1 MLLEFAE
8 SNDSSDRLGALLC
21 LRRAGADLSYNIM
34 KKYLF
39 DPDYT
44 NRQVALRWISED
56 RLVQFRDI
64 VEESFISLNDIN
76 QKIFDAY
83 LVAFQYLDGKWDP
96 VIPRMGPE
104 AADWGD
110 EKATPHFA
118 EGDVSWQRSPYKRQ
132 PFLFKALGNKNFSSN
147 LKARALAAMDPFHAD
162 LTVPFLMQL
171 FNTGDEDLRIEV
183 LRTLSVRITDP
194 EACKTVQKIAKNKSY
209 SINTRLEAVSA
220 LGSSASVNQISKNSL
235 LQILSDNKENTNIKT
250 EAYKNLISFSA
261 DLDSDQYNIK
271 KEKSPVSL
279 AEWRTHGNQAGDEK
293 AGSRIFFSSRYQCGS
308 CHRVDGRGGIY
319 GQDLSKVGMNAN
331 RSRII
336 ESILKPSDIISPEY
350 VGYEV
355 TTKEEETYVGRED
368 KDHDSKYHLSMIL
381 ANGERK
387 MIRYTEIEEQK
398 ILNHSLMPSGL
409 YEAMSPTEFRDLVEF
424 LSNRKD

>member
-118 EGDVSWQRSPYKRQ
+118 EGDVSWQRII
-132 PFLFKALGNKNFSSN
+132 
-147 LKARALAAMDPFHAD
+147 
-162 LTVPFLMQL
+162 LTK
-171 FNTGDEDLRIEV
+171 D
-183 LRTLSVRITDP
+183 
-194 EACKTVQKIAKNKSY
+194 KIF
-209 SINTRLEAVSA
+209 I
-220 LGSSASVNQISKNSL
+220 
-235 LQILSDNKENTNIKT
+235 
-250 EAYKNLISFSA
+250 
-261 DLDSDQYNIK
+261 
-271 KEKSPVSL
+271 
-279 AEWRTHGNQAGDEK
+279 
-293 AGSRIFFSSRYQCGS
+293 
-308 CHRVDGRGGIY
+308 
-319 GQDLSKVGMNAN
+319 
-331 RSRII
+331 
-336 ESILKPSDIISPEY
+336 
-350 VGYEV
+350 
-355 TTKEEETYVGRED
+355 
-368 KDHDSKYHLSMIL
+368 
-381 ANGERK
+381 
-387 MIRYTEIEEQK
+387 
-398 ILNHSLMPSGL
+398 
-409 YEAMSPTEFRDLVEF
+409 
-424 LSNRKD
+424 

>member
-1 MLLEFAE
+1 
-8 SNDSSDRLGALLC
+8 
-21 LRRAGADLSYNIM
+21 M

-132 PFLFKALGNKNFSSN
+132 PFLFKALSNKNFSSN

-171 FNTGDEDLRIEV
+171 FNNGEEDLRIEV
-183 LRTLSVRITDP
+183 LRTLSVRIIDP

-235 LQILSDNKENTNIKT
+235 L
-250 EAYKNLISFSA
+250 
-261 DLDSDQYNIK
+261 
-271 KEKSPVSL
+271 
-279 AEWRTHGNQAGDEK
+279 
-293 AGSRIFFSSRYQCGS
+293 
-308 CHRVDGRGGIY
+308 
-319 GQDLSKVGMNAN
+319 
-331 RSRII
+331 
-336 ESILKPSDIISPEY
+336 
-350 VGYEV
+350 
-355 TTKEEETYVGRED
+355 
-368 KDHDSKYHLSMIL
+368 
-381 ANGERK
+381 
-387 MIRYTEIEEQK
+387 
-398 ILNHSLMPSGL
+398 
-409 YEAMSPTEFRDLVEF
+409 
-424 LSNRKD
+424 